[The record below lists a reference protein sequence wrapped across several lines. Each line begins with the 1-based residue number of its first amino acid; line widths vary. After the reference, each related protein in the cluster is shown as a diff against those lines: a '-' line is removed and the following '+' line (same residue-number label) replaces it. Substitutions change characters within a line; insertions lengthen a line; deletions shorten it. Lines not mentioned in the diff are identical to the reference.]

1 MLTKLYLRKVKNMKS
16 YNEYKLEL
24 LKLISSLN
32 ILELQK
38 NELRNYIK
46 EKLNKNNYKE
56 IVNNDKPED
65 FLNHIIKSYGKNNYN
80 MYIILS
86 SIMNFLIFNAV
97 YFGLLVYKDFEFN
110 RLPINAFV
118 LVSII
123 FITLIIYPLL
133 KITIRQGLLE
143 NWNGMRII
151 KRIFIILL
159 IFFAVNILVY
169 QIGLFNKMVIYINLK
184 FIGSF
189 ILISIISIQIV
200 LRLFNYDQSIK

>member
-1 MLTKLYLRKVKNMKS
+1 MKS
-16 YNEYKLEL
+16 FNDYKLEL

-38 NELRNYIK
+38 NELRNYVNK
-46 EKLNKNNYKE
+46 KLDSNNYEEVVKHNKPKDYLKH
-56 IVNNDKPED
+56 IV
-65 FLNHIIKSYGKNNYN
+65 KSYGKNNYN
-80 MYIILS
+80 IYILLS

-97 YFGLLVYKDFEFN
+97 YFGLLFYKGFEFN
-110 RLPINAFV
+110 RLPVNAFV

-143 NWNGMRII
+143 NWDGMRII
-151 KRIFIILL
+151 KRIFIMLF

-169 QIGLFNKMVIYINLK
+169 QVGLFNKMVVYINLK

-189 ILISIISIQIV
+189 ILISIISIQII
-200 LRLFNYDQSIK
+200 LRLFKYDQSIK